1 MLMTMIT
8 SSVSFSALSIS
19 SFSNTT
25 FSNSFQA
32 SFQAQMAASAGVS
45 SSAVVIISITA
56 GSVLVLSEVTFSAG
70 FSQTS
75 AFASELQSSP
85 ANIFTD
91 PSFAQYG
98 LPSTT
103 AMSTTTAAMSTP
115 VRPFPPPPPP
125 PSPPPPPPLSER
137 RCWEDNGGCDVRTA
151 CLEAPLSPEGR
162 VCSACPIEFVDVA
175 GDGTECVEKDVCLQD
190 GMEKSGVCYPGVE
203 CKVSGGTYVCGACP
217 EGLQGNGESCSDVD
231 ECSAGTEVCW
241 ALDSNL
247 RTTCVNAEGSY
258 SCTACP
264 SGFKG
269 SGGTECRRESPC
281 ADDNGGCDPRSTC
294 TEASPGFSECGP
306 CSTGYS
312 GSGDLGC
319 TDTDGCA
326 KTPCFTGSHGA
337 TVECHDV
344 AAPGEGYTCGQCP
357 EGYRGNGESCELC
370 TTVAAI
376 VASSSVNG
384 TVLRTQTV
392 QVVGEVEPLQAGCT
406 NELGLVFEWVATS
419 GVTGMLP
426 LSADANKADTL
437 TLTLPAGSLEA
448 LNRYTFRLEARMTG
462 NARVSGAAE
471 MEMLVK
477 QEPLQALIV
486 GGGGKVGEDALLVL
500 DGSESVDPDDAPGEM
515 AYHWYCK
522 HIRTEGAAGAGGG
535 VESEACRDRTG
546 ADIPTPLNSSAVRV
560 HLQGSLEGL
569 VYKWELK
576 VEKNARH
583 AMATTTVVVVKGA
596 PPVPAITPFPG
607 KANPDERL
615 TLSADVQ
622 LANVSGQSGAAVLL
636 EWSVEAV
643 EGTGAAQVSLEAGAG
658 VLASL
663 TTGLTSLV
671 LHENS
676 LSPGGAYVFTL
687 RAALGSEATSVG
699 GGAAEEAL
707 WGSASLRVTVNAKPT
722 GGALTVHPPSGVALA
737 TYFLLNTSTWQDEDA
752 PLEYL
757 FAYRI
762 VGAVPSQ
769 EVFLSSFA
777 PGLALETMMPDAGL
791 EEFESLVEVTVYAR
805 DRYNAVGSPQR
816 ANITVS
822 AREIETEE
830 EATAFVG
837 DIMLNADAALANGH
851 IDSAVN
857 AVNGAL
863 SVLSTTEATRRHMR
877 RRRLQQ
883 EDQGQEYV
891 KVRREQREQMI
902 DLVGEV
908 NGKVVATSKSQERMA
923 QLVARIVDSP
933 QEESSTETQ
942 SDAVSVL
949 ADLMLRAEAAP
960 QGGAES
966 LALAAAAPVMSGLS
980 NVLAHA
986 KDHAKAVRGVLETM
1000 RKAFLQRMVAGEV
1013 EVELATTE
1021 LMLRVQ
1027 RDSLAEPGCTADR
1040 VIGQQLIIQAGPAPS
1055 VVMLPIEVA
1064 LEVKAAGEVTMDLEL
1079 MAMTADPNA
1088 AEVTREVDNSTGKVF
1103 TVTVRNEVGAEM
1115 SIANLTSPVEL
1126 NLTTAEEALQA
1137 VASGEEV
1144 APVACV
1150 FWDQQAE
1157 RYSTAGAAPA
1167 GSNATHSDSGWYRAY
1182 HGEGCGVSGAG
1193 NEARCSWSEALQ
1205 GFVGAGCE
1213 LEPVLQCRC
1222 THLSDFR
1229 AIESVGSLE
1238 QTPEV
1243 ELLTMD
1249 DIVETPFSPEENILI
1264 LGIVGCMAAGTLVLT
1279 VTSSRVDMYR
1289 RWQLRANLRLAQ
1301 NSTFVGLSAEEKQ
1314 GLKTW
1319 GIFEE
1324 EFPIPLCLLLLHASK
1339 FISGGSGPGS
1349 RAALSSS
1356 HMQEGCQRSAVD
1368 IGPPVPISSPVY
1380 GSAHMAYAVSKM
1392 DAEPSTQPIPG
1403 LLTESLHFPPKG
1415 RLPLRGRSGH
1425 SLGRVI
1431 VTRSQAAFQSKR
1443 NIATS
1448 GGAHHHP
1455 PSAPCWKQL
1464 MRQGSTGPGLYS
1476 PRPGGRQRPNPLH
1489 SAPGTLEAY
1498 DLFFS
1503 ASKLCARQTSGF
1515 RSAQRQPEEL
1525 EPELEAKE
1533 MEQRWAAVSP
1543 SKVLAVGKKWASSLH
1558 ATWQR
1563 VPQPSPETAADRGP
1577 ARGGAELWKV
1587 VRQKV
1592 DTVRQEVHRVRVAA
1606 SVQLCKGTGLT
1617 ATRLRLAL
1625 PLAGMSQMCQRQA
1638 KVEASCDLV
1647 IMRRKSGTSS
1657 CGMKQVQLPLARAL
1671 GTALVLAHVTLRRLQ
1686 NDEDIKRQLR
1696 LAAEADWELPGG
1708 RTFRWHVDAFMVM
1721 LSGHLSAP
1729 GWPKRAVLWNLVL
1742 LQEAEG
1748 DWYPSDD
1755 LATALQAGTPVHTGC
1770 AARPRCSAAAILESM
1785 PTGLV
1790 AELGGR
1796 KVLAER
1802 AWASLL
1808 AVAKYN
1814 RLPET
1819 WCSNPQAEPPAAKR
1833 DLCDSTTEWLNQLG
1847 SEHADFQVS
1856 RSSHERTGPTKAEK
1870 PPKKKEMVQLY
1881 LCHKEGAYRCLISP
1895 ETVHAKEA
1903 TEYERNRNMAQDS
1916 LTIPLPAF
1924 LVPMVQKPPDD
1935 FTIEFGIP
1943 TTWRFNYMVFGGDE
1957 TNEEEMYMPPAFK
1970 KPACLTQV

>member
-1 MLMTMIT
+1 
-8 SSVSFSALSIS
+8 
-19 SFSNTT
+19 
-25 FSNSFQA
+25 
-32 SFQAQMAASAGVS
+32 MAASAGVS

-203 CKVSGGTYVCGACP
+203 CKVSG
-217 EGLQGNGESCSDVD
+217 
-231 ECSAGTEVCW
+231 
-241 ALDSNL
+241 
-247 RTTCVNAEGSY
+247 
-258 SCTACP
+258 
-264 SGFKG
+264 
-269 SGGTECRRESPC
+269 
-281 ADDNGGCDPRSTC
+281 
-294 TEASPGFSECGP
+294 
-306 CSTGYS
+306 
-312 GSGDLGC
+312 
-319 TDTDGCA
+319 
-326 KTPCFTGSHGA
+326 
-337 TVECHDV
+337 
-344 AAPGEGYTCGQCP
+344 
-357 EGYRGNGESCELC
+357 
-370 TTVAAI
+370 
-376 VASSSVNG
+376 
-384 TVLRTQTV
+384 
-392 QVVGEVEPLQAGCT
+392 
-406 NELGLVFEWVATS
+406 
-419 GVTGMLP
+419 
-426 LSADANKADTL
+426 
-437 TLTLPAGSLEA
+437 
-448 LNRYTFRLEARMTG
+448 
-462 NARVSGAAE
+462 
-471 MEMLVK
+471 
-477 QEPLQALIV
+477 
-486 GGGGKVGEDALLVL
+486 
-500 DGSESVDPDDAPGEM
+500 
-515 AYHWYCK
+515 
-522 HIRTEGAAGAGGG
+522 
-535 VESEACRDRTG
+535 G

-1205 GFVGAGCE
+1205 GFVGAVRIPANSPIPSRPDWNMAQSGFVGVGCE

-1339 FISGGSGPGS
+1339 
-1349 RAALSSS
+1349 
-1356 HMQEGCQRSAVD
+1356 
-1368 IGPPVPISSPVY
+1368 
-1380 GSAHMAYAVSKM
+1380 
-1392 DAEPSTQPIPG
+1392 
-1403 LLTESLHFPPKG
+1403 
-1415 RLPLRGRSGH
+1415 
-1425 SLGRVI
+1425 
-1431 VTRSQAAFQSKR
+1431 
-1443 NIATS
+1443 
-1448 GGAHHHP
+1448 
-1455 PSAPCWKQL
+1455 
-1464 MRQGSTGPGLYS
+1464 
-1476 PRPGGRQRPNPLH
+1476 
-1489 SAPGTLEAY
+1489 
-1498 DLFFS
+1498 
-1503 ASKLCARQTSGF
+1503 
-1515 RSAQRQPEEL
+1515 
-1525 EPELEAKE
+1525 
-1533 MEQRWAAVSP
+1533 
-1543 SKVLAVGKKWASSLH
+1543 
-1558 ATWQR
+1558 
-1563 VPQPSPETAADRGP
+1563 
-1577 ARGGAELWKV
+1577 
-1587 VRQKV
+1587 
-1592 DTVRQEVHRVRVAA
+1592 
-1606 SVQLCKGTGLT
+1606 
-1617 ATRLRLAL
+1617 
-1625 PLAGMSQMCQRQA
+1625 
-1638 KVEASCDLV
+1638 
-1647 IMRRKSGTSS
+1647 
-1657 CGMKQVQLPLARAL
+1657 
-1671 GTALVLAHVTLRRLQ
+1671 
-1686 NDEDIKRQLR
+1686 
-1696 LAAEADWELPGG
+1696 
-1708 RTFRWHVDAFMVM
+1708 
-1721 LSGHLSAP
+1721 
-1729 GWPKRAVLWNLVL
+1729 
-1742 LQEAEG
+1742 
-1748 DWYPSDD
+1748 
-1755 LATALQAGTPVHTGC
+1755 
-1770 AARPRCSAAAILESM
+1770 
-1785 PTGLV
+1785 
-1790 AELGGR
+1790 
-1796 KVLAER
+1796 
-1802 AWASLL
+1802 
-1808 AVAKYN
+1808 
-1814 RLPET
+1814 
-1819 WCSNPQAEPPAAKR
+1819 
-1833 DLCDSTTEWLNQLG
+1833 
-1847 SEHADFQVS
+1847 
-1856 RSSHERTGPTKAEK
+1856 
-1870 PPKKKEMVQLY
+1870 
-1881 LCHKEGAYRCLISP
+1881 
-1895 ETVHAKEA
+1895 
-1903 TEYERNRNMAQDS
+1903 
-1916 LTIPLPAF
+1916 
-1924 LVPMVQKPPDD
+1924 
-1935 FTIEFGIP
+1935 
-1943 TTWRFNYMVFGGDE
+1943 
-1957 TNEEEMYMPPAFK
+1957 
-1970 KPACLTQV
+1970 